1 MTKKLEDQ
9 EILDE
14 TINGVLMGTSD
25 VNQQRIEEILD
36 EVICKVVEDK
46 QRGASQVLKTETEH
60 RSQGNK
66 VLTSSHRGQVLLC
79 NLIRYQISHSCQI
92 CEIFYNMNISCI
104 SHL

>member
-1 MTKKLEDQ
+1 MAKTLEDK
-9 EILDE
+9 EILNQ
-14 TINGVLMGTSD
+14 TINNVRMGTSD
-25 VNQQRIEEILD
+25 VNHQSVQEILE

-66 VLTSSHRGQVLLC
+66 VLTSSHRGQVLFC

-92 CEIFYNMNISCI
+92 CEIFHHLNISLI
-104 SHL
+104 SNL